1 MDYQWMRDL
10 RLDVGLAVRCLRRAP
25 AFAALVILILA
36 LGIGANSAI
45 FSVVNGVLLRE
56 LPYDHPERIAYLWQR
71 WDRADL
77 PRVNASVPE
86 FRDYE
91 AGASTLEAIGGVVTA
106 GTTLGDTLQPERI
119 EMALVT
125 PGFFDVFG
133 VHPALGRAFTPE
145 EALVPFAVF
154 GLLSDRLWRNKFAA
168 DPGVIGS
175 VALIGGRRITIL
187 GVMPPRFDF
196 PRGVDVWRPL
206 VLTGNQSDRSRRF
219 IDVLVRIKPGVSLS
233 VAEQDVHAT
242 EQRVPEHAV
251 AVTQLVSLRDEL
263 VGPVQDALV
272 LLMSVVGLVLLLAC
286 VNVANL
292 LLARATRRQ
301 REVAVRV
308 ALGASRGRLVR
319 QMLTESLVLSLAGAV
334 LGLALAQAAMASLR
348 VFGAGRIP
356 RLEEISLDARVLGFT
371 LVVSL
376 LTGLLFGL
384 VPAVS
389 AARGEVATVFR
400 GGRGS
405 AGRGTQRLRSG
416 LIVAELAL
424 SLMLAVGAS
433 LLARSFSRLRSVDL
447 GFQEDR
453 LLTFSVGLPFA
464 LYPEPG
470 RRTRF
475 FEELLGRIRAMP
487 DVVSAGATSIL
498 PVSIPNASS
507 SAIAEGQERDG
518 GFPEAD
524 VRTVTPGY
532 LEALQVPLLR
542 GRMLDPRDGADSGRK
557 VALVNRRLAERLWAG
572 VDPLGKRFSVNAPP
586 DRPDW
591 REVVGVVGDM
601 RHGPLEAPAR
611 IAMYEPHTQAAD
623 GTLSLV
629 VRTRGDPLQLGPRV
643 REAVRGLDPTIPV
656 YQVRSMAQHLGDS
669 LGARRF
675 HVFLIGA
682 FSGLAVAL
690 AGVGLYGVISYAVAQ
705 RNGEIGVRM
714 ALGAE
719 QSQVA
724 RMVIG
729 QGLRLALIGIAVGTA
744 GALAAS
750 RAIAGLLYGVTP
762 ADPTSFIAT
771 AMLLV
776 LVAVAASWIP
786 ARRAARIDP
795 LSALRDE

>member
-1 MDYQWMRDL
+1 MDYQWIRDL
-10 RLDVGLAVRCLRRAP
+10 RLDVGLAVRSLRRAP

-91 AGASTLEAIGGVVTA
+91 TGAGTLEAIGGMVTA
-106 GTTLGDTLQPERI
+106 GSTLGDTLQPERV

-125 PGFFDVFG
+125 AGFFDVFG
-133 VHPALGRAFTPE
+133 VRPALGRAFTAE

-154 GLLSDRLWRNKFAA
+154 GLLSDRLWRRKFAG

-196 PRGVDVWRPL
+196 PHGVDVWRPL

-219 IDVLVRIKPGVSLS
+219 IDVLVRVKPGLSLS
-233 VAEQDVHAT
+233 VAEQDLHAA

-272 LLMSVVGLVLLLAC
+272 LLLSVVGLVLLLAC
-286 VNVANL
+286 ANVANL
-292 LLARATRRQ
+292 LLARATGRQ
-301 REVAVRV
+301 REIAVRV

-319 QMLTESLVLSLAGAV
+319 QMLTESMVLSLGGAA
-334 LGLALAQAAMASLR
+334 LGLVLAQAAMASLR

-356 RLEEISLDARVLGFT
+356 RLEEISLDAQVLGFT
-371 LVVSL
+371 LAVSL

-433 LLARSFSRLRSVDL
+433 LLARSFSRLRAVDL

-475 FEELLGRIRAMP
+475 FEELLERIRAMP
-487 DVVSAGATSIL
+487 DVVSAGATSML
-498 PVSIPNASS
+498 PVSVPNASS
-507 SAIAEGQERDG
+507 SAIAEGKEG
-518 GFPEAD
+518 GGRFPEAD

-532 LEALQVPLLR
+532 LEALRVPLLQ
-542 GRMLDPRDGADSGRK
+542 GRMLAARDGADSGRK
-557 VALVNRRLAERLWAG
+557 VALVNRALAERLWPG
-572 VDPLGKRFSVNAPP
+572 DDPLGKRFSVNAPP
-586 DRPDW
+586 DHPDW

-601 RHGPLEAPAR
+601 RHGPLEVPAR

-629 VRTRGDPLQLGPRV
+629 VRTRGDPLQLGPRI

-656 YQVRSMAQHLGDS
+656 YQVRTMAEHLGDS

-682 FSGLAVAL
+682 FSVLAVAL

-729 QGLRLALIGIAVGTA
+729 QGLRLAVIGIGVGTA
-744 GALAAS
+744 GALAAT

-762 ADPTSFIAT
+762 ADPASFIAT
-771 AMLLV
+771 ALLLV

-795 LSALRDE
+795 LAALRDE